1 MWSLFFTN
9 FLILWSW
16 FSETLTFFGYSF
28 SVTVSKSNIYK
39 ILLDMQHVML
49 HILVENTLWIAQKWS
64 LVLTSWRFTSTGPY
78 FFESVQPGPYK
89 GGPYKMIM
97 RVMAFIKTYG
107 TIHTYLT
114 QRFSSWSLNNT
125 RYLAALSRIPR
136 SSWLICNFTQVTTS
150 KFQILLNLFLGSW
163 KFYFFVMIFLTT
175 ELTKPPFFSVYWDEA
190 ETP

>member
-1 MWSLFFTN
+1 MVLMWSLFFTN

-78 FFESVQPGPYK
+78 FFESVLPGPYK

-97 RVMAFIKTYG
+97 RVVWSHPLKECVESLSI
-107 TIHTYLT
+107 I
-114 QRFSSWSLNNT
+114 FS
-125 RYLAALSRIPR
+125 LSVISHIFCCWPTAR
-136 SSWLICNFTQVTTS
+136 
-150 KFQILLNLFLGSW
+150 QI
-163 KFYFFVMIFLTT
+163 
-175 ELTKPPFFSVYWDEA
+175 
-190 ETP
+190 